1 MFDVI
6 LLCFGIFLFLIS
18 WYNPIPYGRFSD
30 SLSLMVEIVPNRWFI
45 ALANLPALICL
56 CFQTDKLSGLGQT
69 VLIFLFIHFGMRSV
83 VVPLVTGFI
92 YTSDKKM
99 VSVLT
104 LLLVGAYNG
113 IAGWTLAY
121 MCTTLEGEMGDYWMD
136 WPYYIGAFTCLALN
150 MYYDIYVNYLR
161 CHCDDVKCTEDLYIK
176 EESLCEYFDLM
187 FALGITSP
195 NYFFEI
201 IEWLLI
207 FLLTWHTESFAYF
220 LSTWLILWTRGLHI
234 SLWLCNK
241 N

>member
-1 MFDVI
+1 
-6 LLCFGIFLFLIS
+6 
-18 WYNPIPYGRFSD
+18 
-30 SLSLMVEIVPNRWFI
+30 
-45 ALANLPALICL
+45 
-56 CFQTDKLSGLGQT
+56 
-69 VLIFLFIHFGMRSV
+69 
-83 VVPLVTGFI
+83 
-92 YTSDKKM
+92 M

-136 WPYYIGAFTCLALN
+136 WPYYIGAFTCIALN

-161 CHCDDVKCTEDLYIK
+161 CHCDNVNCTEDLYIK
-176 EESLCEYFDLM
+176 ERSLCEYFDLM

-241 N
+241 S